1 MLQNEERC
9 ELREHEQ
16 GCMACTCHVEPQCGA
31 AAAFILDDVR
41 SWIQRGQQL
50 LMQRERY
57 VEMGGAC
64 QGAQAQGR

>member
-1 MLQNEERC
+1 
-9 ELREHEQ
+9 
-16 GCMACTCHVEPQCGA
+16 MACTCHVEPQCSA